1 MRTIQQAIDQVK
13 EFTHSNEHVRAL
25 VFQGSLVMPNPKI
38 DNFTDVDPLFYVDDI
53 DAFIKDESWIEF
65 FGNPIARFSDQGGD
79 EKGDTWYTRLLLLED
94 GFKMDVSFVDI
105 KHAKYANNMSLYKV
119 IIDKDGIVPKPK
131 VNDESNF
138 YIKKPSQADFDQ
150 ILGEF
155 YFDTSYV
162 VKSVRRNELFFTRYM
177 FHILNKKVKAM
188 LGWYLSAK
196 NDYQVNI
203 GSEGRYFFD
212 LLEDDIKTMVIDTFA
227 GKTIQKHFDALDAY
241 FKLIGY
247 LGREIEKKTELTFN
261 YQLEKD
267 MMHYVKNAKK
277 KPLANNETIDL

>member
-13 EFTHSNEHVRAL
+13 AFTRNNEHIRAL

-38 DNFTDVDPLFYVDDI
+38 DNFTDVDPLFYVDEI

-65 FGNPIARFSDQGGD
+65 FGKPIARFSDQGVDDSG
-79 EKGDTWYTRLLLLED
+79 EMWYTRLLLLED
-94 GFKMDVSFVDI
+94 GFKMDISFVDV
-105 KHAKYANNMSLYKV
+105 KYAKYANNMSLYKV
-119 IIDKDGIVPKPK
+119 IIDKDGIVPEPNVK
-131 VNDESNF
+131 DESNF
-138 YIKKPSQADFDQ
+138 YIEKPTQVAFDQ

-162 VKSVRRNELFFTRYM
+162 IKSLRRNELFFTRYM

-188 LGWYLSAK
+188 LGWYLSSRFDNK
-196 NDYQVNI
+196 VNI

-212 LLEDDIKTMVIDTFA
+212 LLSGDIKTMVINTFA
-227 GKTIQKHFDALDAY
+227 GKTIQAQFDALDAY
-241 FKLIGY
+241 FTLIGY
-247 LGREIEKKTELTFN
+247 LGREIEKNTELSFN

-267 MMHYVKNAKK
+267 MLNYVKNAKK
-277 KPLANNETIDL
+277 KPLENHETIKL